1 MSLRALWIALLLVS
15 AVTSATEAS
24 TGIRV
29 VGDSRFRVT
38 AEERISAWLKAHGHV
53 LTADTFDVVALN
65 ALDGCYLRDEPACAN
80 KLFVDSGSA
89 DLFLYVNFEVA
100 SNSSRE
106 RTVRGTLWLLRKEG
120 SAQVFE
126 RQCNRCD
133 DDAAEAMVDALTEGV
148 GTYDARVGTLKL
160 TSSPSGATVEIDGK
174 KAGITPFS
182 RELRIGKHEVTVRA
196 EGYIPE
202 RRSFDIEV
210 NVAIDHV
217 VELRAPSPGS
227 SRTRRLGMY
236 GAAGLGAALVAGG
249 TVALLLHEGS
259 PCAATKKECFNGR
272 PAGIAMLAGGG
283 ALLGVAGYLWFTME
297 EPDPMPAETLAPAA
311 KGSGADD
318 AGAAGGRP
326 ASRAFILGWG
336 GTF

>member
-1 MSLRALWIALLLVS
+1 MSLRALWIALLLVG

-53 LTADTFDVVALN
+53 LTTDTFDAGSLSS
-65 ALDGCYLRDEPACAN
+65 LDGCYLRDEPACAN

-100 SNSSRE
+100 SNGARE
-106 RTVRGTLWLLRKEG
+106 RTVRGTLWLLRKDG

-133 DDAAEAMVDALTEGV
+133 DDAAEAMVDALTERV

-160 TSSPSGATVEIDGK
+160 TSSPPGATVEIDGK
-174 KAGITPFS
+174 KAGITPLS
-182 RELRIGKHEVTVRA
+182 RELRIGKHEVVIRA
-196 EGYIPE
+196 DGYLPE

-210 NVAIDHV
+210 NLEIEHV
-217 VELRAPSPGS
+217 VDLREPSPGS

-236 GAAGLGAALVAGG
+236 GAAGLGAALIAGG

-259 PCAATKKECFNGR
+259 PCAVTKKECFNGR
-272 PAGIAMLAGGG
+272 PAGLVMLASGG

-297 EPDPMPAETLAPAA
+297 EPETIPAEMLAPAA
-311 KGSGADD
+311 KGQD
-318 AGAAGGRP
+318 AGGGVAKPAARTV
-326 ASRAFILGWG
+326 ILGWG